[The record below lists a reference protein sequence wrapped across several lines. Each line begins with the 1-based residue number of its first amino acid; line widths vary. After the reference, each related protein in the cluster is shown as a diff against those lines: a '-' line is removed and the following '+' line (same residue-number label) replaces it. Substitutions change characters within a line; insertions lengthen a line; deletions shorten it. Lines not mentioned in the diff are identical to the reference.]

1 MINHIYLNLDCC
13 FRAVHCI
20 LDVLT
25 SPEIYYDLLELP
37 TRNSPVPEEI
47 RNNTDFFPWFKDCIG
62 AIDRMH
68 ILAHVP
74 EGEHVAYCNW
84 KGDIC

>member
-1 MINHIYLNLDCC
+1 MNLGCR

-74 EGEHVAYCNW
+74 EGEHVAYHNW